1 MARNFW
7 LIASV
12 AGLAFLGAAPSRVRQ
27 TQQPPEQT
35 QVIRLSTTLS
45 VEIPA
50 AYRSLQSDELPPPSA
65 LAPYAPPFHFSQVLM
80 LENSS
85 QDSVLLLGLS
95 DNPLLNHDGYWLDA
109 QMHAP
114 SGSGMSM
121 LDLLFYF
128 LFPPSQTCMEDALQ
142 NYTNA
147 TMTPD
152 SSDSQPLLRVSYH
165 CPHPDTVSGFYSA
178 QVSTGIT
185 FVQTNEGPRAFGEI
199 RDFYVAP
206 MEQADIGGMTFF
218 IFEAQRQGQIG
229 PGAVNHYHL
238 PANLQGGK
246 AEFFWAIGAPSPFPF
261 VADVGRSAV
270 PLLHVAYSAASLAP
284 NNKPDF
290 MKLLHG
296 VRLK

>member
-1 MARNFW
+1 
-7 LIASV
+7 
-12 AGLAFLGAAPSRVRQ
+12 
-27 TQQPPEQT
+27 
-35 QVIRLSTTLS
+35 
-45 VEIPA
+45 
-50 AYRSLQSDELPPPSA
+50 
-65 LAPYAPPFHFSQVLM
+65 M
-80 LENSS
+80 LEDSKQNSI
-85 QDSVLLLGLS
+85 LLLGLS
-95 DNPLLNHDGYWLDA
+95 DNPLVGHDGYWLDA

-121 LDLLFYF
+121 LDLIFYF
-128 LFPPSQTCMEDALQ
+128 LFPPSQTCMDDALQ
-142 NYTNA
+142 NYANA

-152 SSDSQPLLRVSYH
+152 PPDSQPLIHVSYH
-165 CPHPDTVSGFYSA
+165 CPHPDTLSGFYSA

-185 FVQTNEGPRAFGEI
+185 FVQTNEGPHAYGEI
-199 RDFYVAP
+199 REFYVAP

-261 VADVGRSAV
+261 VADVTRSNL
-270 PLLHVAYSAASLAP
+270 PLLHVAYAAASLAP